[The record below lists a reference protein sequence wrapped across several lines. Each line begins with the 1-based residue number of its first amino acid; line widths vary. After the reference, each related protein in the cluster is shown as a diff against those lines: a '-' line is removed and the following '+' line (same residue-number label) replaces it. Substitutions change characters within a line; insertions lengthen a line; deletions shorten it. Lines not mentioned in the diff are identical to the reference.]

1 VGVLPPGGC
10 TFNPLFYFKEY
21 YGKGNDIYLRKQPL
35 SRIERSDRNNENR
48 FCKVWRYFS
57 KRQKIRKDILLQ
69 CSIGSDQKN
78 IEAYK
83 AQQRFFNSLKFVPN
97 LICKL
102 GRLEKRVIEIEH
114 EGIAKILGRE
124 RVTFPVEKGVDINIA
139 VDMLTSAYDNAYD
152 VAILVSGDGDFAVA
166 VEAVKKLNKPVEC
179 AFFKAKKCF
188 HIQKVASRFIPLDKN
203 YLLSCILP
211 EEKNKIK

>member
-1 VGVLPPGGC
+1 MIFIDGSNLYHG
-10 TFNPLFYFKEY
+10 LKEVI
-21 YGKGNDIYLRKQPL
+21 GTA
-35 SRIERSDRNNENR
+35 
-48 FCKVWRYFS
+48 
-57 KRQKIRKDILLQ
+57 KIDFAKFGDILARGRRLEKIYYYNAPLAQ
-69 CSIGSDQKN
+69 TKKN